1 MRKRLC
7 CIIAA
12 LILAVLLPGCGA
24 KDAAADHSPQP
35 TAASTAAPER
45 TSTPESPDV
54 PETPAALEPAAAP
67 QPEIT
72 EEMAYAG
79 VNNYCHIT
87 YDWSIAEE
95 IPDIMYVVNWDE
107 TETEYVVMFRS
118 YTGAHEYFYVD
129 KASGVT
135 RIVSYEPVQQKE
147 TDEGTIN
154 IWDYLGIGG

>member
-12 LILAVLLPGCGA
+12 LILTVLLPGCGT
-24 KDAAADHSPQP
+24 KDAAADHSPRP
-35 TAASTAAPER
+35 TAASTTAPER

-54 PETPAALEPAAAP
+54 PETPAALEPAAP
-67 QPEIT
+67 KSEIT
-72 EEMAYAG
+72 QEMAYAG

-118 YTGAHEYFYVD
+118 YTGAHELFYVD

-135 RIVSYEPVQQKE
+135 RIVFYEPVQQKE

-154 IWDYLGIGG
+154 IWDYLETGG

>member
-12 LILAVLLPGCGA
+12 LILAALLPGCGT
-24 KDAAADHSPQP
+24 KDAAADHSPRP
-35 TAASTAAPER
+35 TAASTAAPEH
-45 TSTPESPDV
+45 TSTPESTTAPESPDV
-54 PETPAALEPAAAP
+54 PEHTAAP
-67 QPEIT
+67 KSEIT
-72 EEMAYAG
+72 QEMAYAG

-118 YTGAHEYFYVD
+118 YTGAHELFYVD

-135 RIVSYEPVQQKE
+135 RIVFYEPVQQKE

-154 IWDYLGIGG
+154 IWDYLDTGG

>member
-45 TSTPESPDV
+45 TSTPKSPDV
-54 PETPAALEPAAAP
+54 PETPAALEHAAP

-118 YTGAHEYFYVD
+118 YTGAYEYFYVD

-154 IWDYLGIGG
+154 IWDYLETGG

>member
-12 LILAVLLPGCGA
+12 LILAALLPGCGT
-24 KDAAADHSPQP
+24 KDAVPDNSPQP
-35 TAASTAAPER
+35 TAASTTAPEN
-45 TSTPESPDV
+45 TNAPESPDV
-54 PETPAALEPAAAP
+54 PEPPAAPEPTAAP

-72 EEMAYAG
+72 QEMAYAG

-87 YDWSIAEE
+87 YDWSIAEG
-95 IPDIMYVVNWDE
+95 IPGMMYVINWDE
-107 TETEYVVMFRS
+107 TETEYVVKFRS
-118 YTGAHEYFYVD
+118 YTGAYEYFHVD

-154 IWDYLGIGG
+154 IWDYLETGG

>member
-12 LILAVLLPGCGA
+12 LILAVLIPGCGA

-35 TAASTAAPER
+35 TAASTTAPE
-45 TSTPESPDV
+45 ST
-54 PETPAALEPAAAP
+54 AP
-67 QPEIT
+67 KSEIT
-72 EEMAYAG
+72 QEMAYAG

-118 YTGAHEYFYVD
+118 YTGAHELFYVD

-135 RIVSYEPVQQKE
+135 RIVFYEPVQQKE

-154 IWDYLGIGG
+154 IWDYLETGG

>member
-24 KDAAADHSPQP
+24 KDAAADHLPQP
-35 TAASTAAPER
+35 AAASTAAPER
-45 TSTPESPDV
+45 ASTPESPDV
-54 PETPAALEPAAAP
+54 PETPAALEPAAP

-118 YTGAHEYFYVD
+118 YTGAYEYFYVD

-154 IWDYLGIGG
+154 IWDYLETGG

>member
-12 LILAVLLPGCGA
+12 LILAVLLPGCGT
-24 KDAAADHSPQP
+24 KDAAADPSPQP

-118 YTGAHEYFYVD
+118 YTGAHELFYVD

-135 RIVSYEPVQQKE
+135 RIVFYEPVQQKE

-154 IWDYLGIGG
+154 IWDYLETGG

>member
-12 LILAVLLPGCGA
+12 LILTAMLPGCGA
-24 KDAAADHSPQP
+24 EDTIPDELPQP
-35 TAASTAAPER
+35 TAASTAV
-45 TSTPESPDV
+45 PESPEV
-54 PETPAALEPAAAP
+54 RETPAAPESTVAP
-67 QPEIT
+67 RTAIT
-72 EEMAYAG
+72 QEMAYAG
-79 VNNYCHIT
+79 VDNYCHTT

-118 YTGAHEYFYVD
+118 YTGAHEYFHVD

-135 RIVSYEPVQQKE
+135 KITSYEPVQQTE

-154 IWDYLGIGG
+154 IWDYLETGG

>member
-7 CIIAA
+7 CMIAA

-24 KDAAADHSPQP
+24 KDAAADNSPQP
-35 TAASTAAPER
+35 TAAGTVVPENTTA
-45 TSTPESPDV
+45 PESPDV
-54 PETPAALEPAAAP
+54 PETPAAPELTAAP
-67 QPEIT
+67 QTEIT

-87 YDWSIAEE
+87 FDWSIAEE
-95 IPDIMYVVNWDE
+95 IPDMMYVVNCGE
-107 TETEYVVMFRS
+107 TETEYVVKFRS
-118 YTGAHEYFYVD
+118 YTGAYEYFYVD

-154 IWDYLGIGG
+154 IWDYLGTGG

>member
-12 LILAVLLPGCGA
+12 LILAALLPGCGA

-54 PETPAALEPAAAP
+54 PETPAALEPAAP

-72 EEMAYAG
+72 EEMAYVG

>member
-35 TAASTAAPER
+35 AAASTAAPER
-45 TSTPESPDV
+45 ASTPESPDV

-95 IPDIMYVVNWDE
+95 IPDMMYVVNWDE

-154 IWDYLGIGG
+154 IWDYLETGG

>member
-12 LILAVLLPGCGA
+12 LILAVLLPGCGM

-54 PETPAALEPAAAP
+54 PETPAVLEPAAAP

-95 IPDIMYVVNWDE
+95 IPNIMYVVNWDE
-107 TETEYVVMFRS
+107 METEYVVMFRS
-118 YTGAHEYFYVD
+118 YTGAYEYFYVD

-154 IWDYLGIGG
+154 IWDYLETGG

>member
-12 LILAVLLPGCGA
+12 LILAVLLPGCGT
-24 KDAAADHSPQP
+24 KDAAADPSPQP

-54 PETPAALEPAAAP
+54 PETPAAPEPTAVP
-67 QPEIT
+67 KSEIT
-72 EEMAYAG
+72 QEMAYAG

-87 YDWSIAEE
+87 YNWSIAEE

-118 YTGAHEYFYVD
+118 YTGAYAYFHVD
-129 KASGVT
+129 KTSGVT
-135 RIVSYEPVQQKE
+135 KIMWHDPTLN
-147 TDEGTIN
+147 TDSDGGTIN
-154 IWDYLGIGG
+154 IWDYLGMGG

>member
-12 LILAVLLPGCGA
+12 LILAVLIPGCGA

-54 PETPAALEPAAAP
+54 PETPAALEPAAP

-95 IPDIMYVVNWDE
+95 IPDMMYVVNWDE

-118 YTGAHEYFYVD
+118 YTGAYEYFYVD

>member
-7 CIIAA
+7 CIIAT
-12 LILAVLLPGCGA
+12 LILAVLLPGCGT
-24 KDAAADHSPQP
+24 KDAAADPSPQP

-54 PETPAALEPAAAP
+54 PETPAAPEPTAVP
-67 QPEIT
+67 KSEIT
-72 EEMAYAG
+72 QEMAYAG

-87 YDWSIAEE
+87 YNWSIAEE

-118 YTGAHEYFYVD
+118 YTGAYAYFHVD
-129 KASGVT
+129 KTSGVT
-135 RIVSYEPVQQKE
+135 KIMWHDPTLN
-147 TDEGTIN
+147 TDSDGGTIN
-154 IWDYLGIGG
+154 IWDYLETGG

>member
-7 CIIAA
+7 CLIAA
-12 LILAVLLPGCGA
+12 LILVVLLPGCGA
-24 KDAAADHSPQP
+24 KDAVPADSPQP
-35 TAASTAAPER
+35 TAASTVAPER
-45 TSTPESPDV
+45 TSTPESPD
-54 PETPAALEPAAAP
+54 AQEPSAAP
-67 QPEIT
+67 EPTAAPKPEIT
-72 EEMAYAG
+72 QDMAYAG

-95 IPDIMYVVNWDE
+95 IPDMMYVANCDE

-118 YTGAHEYFYVD
+118 YTGAYEYFYVD

-154 IWDYLGIGG
+154 IWDYLETGG

>member
-24 KDAAADHSPQP
+24 KNAVPDNSPQP
-35 TAASTAAPER
+35 TAASTTA
-45 TSTPESPDV
+45 PESPDV
-54 PETPAALEPAAAP
+54 PEPTAAP
-67 QPEIT
+67 KSEIT
-72 EEMAYAG
+72 QEMAYAG

-87 YDWSIAEE
+87 YNWRIAEE
-95 IPDIMYVVNWDE
+95 VPDIMYVVNWDE

-118 YTGAHEYFYVD
+118 YTGAYEYFYVD

-135 RIVSYEPVQQKE
+135 RIISYEPVQQKE

-154 IWDYLGIGG
+154 IWDYLETGG

>member
-12 LILAVLLPGCGA
+12 LILAALLPGCGA

-118 YTGAHEYFYVD
+118 YTGAYEYFYVD